1 MRDGCDDHDDD
12 GIGGRRDKSGK
23 SLEEK
28 KSMAS
33 KEPELNGIIRIGG
46 VLRMSRPRF
55 SIQSINSL

>member
-23 SLEEK
+23 SREEK

-33 KEPELNGIIRIGG
+33 KEPELNG
-46 VLRMSRPRF
+46 VH
-55 SIQSINSL
+55 